1 MVNKAFRW
9 GRLTSHKSPT
19 ESYSN
24 RDDELEPQRLQFF
37 AKGGVS
43 SFSLWFFMYVFFFLI
58 WIFMVLV
65 DQ

>member
-43 SFSLWFFMYVFFFLI
+43 SFSLWFFMYVFFF
-58 WIFMVLV
+58 
-65 DQ
+65 